1 MLGFINP
8 SRMLIKLTNL
18 VKDMIESIDFKL
30 AGNSEKRVVV
40 NLSGKNLIIT
50 GENGCGKT
58 RFLRQVHIYLKE
70 FFARQ
75 IQTKDILQRDLDNNK
90 LQLDKISASDKHYNH
105 YYLQVKNFTEKLER
119 ISNEKMVIS
128 ETDLLFEL
136 INNNQFILRFFEAN
150 RLASQ
155 IAGNGQVESISSVKS
170 TGKSISYEQDSSVQF
185 EKYLVSYYNYGS
197 HVIARE
203 NNPDKEQHIN
213 AWFEKVQDDLRDLF
227 EDHELILEYNPKQQA
242 FYILQQGKE
251 PYRFNNLSSGYSSIL
266 SIYADL
272 LMKVELR
279 DIPAEEI
286 TGFVLID
293 EIDAHL
299 HVSIQRKI
307 FSFFD
312 KAFPK
317 IQFIVTTHSPFVVQ
331 SVNDSIIYDLSKLEP
346 LEDLSMYSYESI
358 LKGLLGVESTSDI
371 LNEKLD
377 EMALIVQNEP
387 LKKERLKELIDSIK
401 PHEAQ
406 LNSRSRAFL
415 LLGKNA
421 LLDSNNGVE

>member
-1 MLGFINP
+1 
-8 SRMLIKLTNL
+8 
-18 VKDMIESIDFKL
+18 MIESIDFKL
-30 AGNSEKRVVV
+30 IGTSDKYVTI
-40 NLSGKNLIIT
+40 NLNGKNLIIT
-50 GENGCGKT
+50 GGNGCGKT
-58 RFLRQVHIYLKE
+58 RFLRQLDQYLKQ
-70 FFARQ
+70 FFNRKILSKEATQ
-75 IQTKDILQRDLDNNK
+75 QQLNNYQT
-90 LQLDKISASDKHYNH
+90 QLDRIGVSDQNYNF
-105 YYLQVKNFTEKLER
+105 YANKVQLFKGQLER
-119 ISNEKMVIS
+119 ISNENMDIS
-128 ETDLLFEL
+128 DSDALFEL
-136 INNNQFILRFFEAN
+136 VNKNQFILRFFEAN
-150 RLASQ
+150 RLASN
-155 IAGNGQVESISSVKS
+155 IAGNGKIESIFNVKQA
-170 TGKSISYEQDSSVQF
+170 GKSQGFEEDSSNQF

-203 NNPDKEQHIN
+203 NNPEKEQQIN
-213 AWFEKVQDDLRDLF
+213 EWFEKVQNDLRNLF
-227 EDHELILEYNPKQQA
+227 EDNELILQYNPEEQA
-242 FYILQQGKE
+242 FYIHQEGKE

-279 DIPAEEI
+279 DIPAEDI

-331 SVNDSIIYDLSKLEP
+331 SVNDSIIYDLSKLET

-371 LNEKLD
+371 LNKQLD
-377 EMALIVQNEP
+377 EMAEIINQEP
-387 LKKERLKELIDSIK
+387 VNTERLQELIDGIE
-401 PHEAQ
+401 PHEGQ
-406 LNSRSRAFL
+406 LNARSRAFL

-421 LLDSNNGVE
+421 LLDSTDGEG

>member
-1 MLGFINP
+1 MNTH
-8 SRMLIKLTNL
+8 RAKLDQIGVSHRNY
-18 VKDMIESIDFKL
+18 
-30 AGNSEKRVVV
+30 NYYV
-40 NLSGKNLIIT
+40 N
-50 GENGCGKT
+50 
-58 RFLRQVHIYLKE
+58 
-70 FFARQ
+70 Q
-75 IQTKDILQRDLDNNK
+75 IQ
-90 LQLDKISASDKHYNH
+90 S
-105 YYLQVKNFTEKLER
+105 FTEQFER
-119 ISNEKMVIS
+119 ISNENMDIS
-128 ETDLLFEL
+128 DSDALFEL
-136 INNNQFILRFFEAN
+136 VNKNQFILRFFEAN
-150 RLASQ
+150 RLASN
-155 IAGNGQVESISSVKS
+155 IAGNGQIESISNVKQ
-170 TGKSISYEQDSSVQF
+170 TGKSQNFEQDSSNQF

-203 NNPDKEQHIN
+203 NNPEKEQQIN
-213 AWFEKVQDDLRDLF
+213 AWFEKVQNDLRNLF
-227 EDHELILEYNPKQQA
+227 EDHGLILQYTPEEQA
-242 FYILQQGKE
+242 FYIHQEGKD

-279 DIPAEEI
+279 DIPAEDI

-371 LNEKLD
+371 LNKRLD
-377 EMALIVQNEP
+377 EMAEIINQESVNT
-387 LKKERLKELIDSIK
+387 ERLHELIDSIE
-401 PHEAQ
+401 PYEGQ
-406 LNSRSRAFL
+406 LNARSRAFL

-421 LLDSNNGVE
+421 LLDSTNGER

>member
-1 MLGFINP
+1 MVHI
-8 SRMLIKLTNL
+8 L
-18 VKDMIESIDFKL
+18 VKRMIDSIDFKL
-30 AGNSEKRVVV
+30 IGNNEKRVKIEL
-40 NLSGKNLIIT
+40 NGKNLIIT

-58 RFLRQVHIYLKE
+58 RFLRQLHIHLTQVFNRRIQPKE
-70 FFARQ
+70 EVEAELSNYQ
-75 IQTKDILQRDLDNNK
+75 LE
-90 LQLDKISASDKHYNH
+90 LDKLKPSHPNYMGHINK
-105 YYLQVKNFTEKLER
+105 VKSTTKNLER
-119 ISNEKMVIS
+119 IHNESMDIGDIDS
-128 ETDLLFEL
+128 LFEL
-136 INNNQFILRFFEAN
+136 IHQNQFILRFFEAN
-150 RLASQ
+150 RFASE
-155 IAGNGQVESISSVKS
+155 IAGSGNVENITDMKQL
-170 TGKSISYEQDSSVQF
+170 GKAERFNQDISYKF
-185 EKYLVSYYNYGS
+185 EKYLVSYYNYAS
-197 HVIARE
+197 HIIARE
-203 NNPDKEQHIN
+203 SDPEKAKHIN
-213 AWFEKVQDDLRDLF
+213 AWFEKVQNDLRILF
-227 EDHELILEYNPKQQA
+227 EDTELVLEYISEEQA

-251 PYRFNNLSSGYSSIL
+251 PYRFSNLSSGYSSIL

-279 DIPAEEI
+279 EIPADQL

-317 IQFIVTTHSPFVVQ
+317 IQFIITTHSPFVVQ
-331 SVNDSIIYDLSKLEP
+331 SVNDSVIYDLSKLER

-371 LNEKLD
+371 LNEQLD
-377 EMALIVQNEP
+377 EMAHIVNKKP
-387 LKKERLKELIDSIK
+387 LNNKLLKELIDSIE
-401 PHEAQ
+401 PYEAK

-421 LLDSNNGVE
+421 LLDSNDGEE

>member
-1 MLGFINP
+1 
-8 SRMLIKLTNL
+8 
-18 VKDMIESIDFKL
+18 MIESIDFKL
-30 AGNSEKRVVV
+30 IGTDEKRV
-40 NLSGKNLIIT
+40 NATLSGKNLIIT

-58 RFLRQVHIYLKE
+58 RFLRQLHQYLQQ
-70 FFARQ
+70 FFNRQ
-75 IQTKDILQRDLDNNK
+75 IQSQEVIQQQLLGTKQRLERIGVSHRD
-90 LQLDKISASDKHYNH
+90 YNA
-105 YYLQVKNFTEKLER
+105 YARQVSSYEQQLER
-119 ISNEKMVIS
+119 ISNESMEIS
-128 ETDLLFEL
+128 DTDALFEL
-136 INNNQFILRFFEAN
+136 VNNNQFILRFFEAN
-150 RLASQ
+150 RLASN
-155 IAGNGQVESISSVKS
+155 IASNGQIESITSIKNTTKS
-170 TGKSISYEQDSSVQF
+170 QNFEQDSSSQF

-203 NNPDKEQHIN
+203 NNPEKEQQIN
-213 AWFEKVQDDLRDLF
+213 AWFEKVQNDLRDLF
-227 EDHELILEYNPKQQA
+227 EDNELILQYNPEQQA
-242 FYILQQGKE
+242 FYIYQEGKE

-266 SIYADL
+266 SVYADL

-279 DIPAEEI
+279 DIPAEDI

-331 SVNDSIIYDLSKLEP
+331 SVNDSIIYDLSTLEP

-371 LNEKLD
+371 LNKQLD
-377 EMALIVQNEP
+377 EMAEIINQDPVNT
-387 LKKERLKELIDSIK
+387 ERLQELIDGIE
-401 PHEAQ
+401 PHEGQ
-406 LNSRSRAFL
+406 LNARSRAFL

-421 LLDSNNGVE
+421 LLDSTDGEG

>member
-1 MLGFINP
+1 
-8 SRMLIKLTNL
+8 
-18 VKDMIESIDFKL
+18 MIESIDFKL
-30 AGNSEKRVVV
+30 IGTSDKRVIT
-40 NLSGKNLIIT
+40 NLNGKNLIIT

-58 RFLRQVHIYLKE
+58 RFLRQLHQYLQH
-70 FFARQ
+70 FFKRQ
-75 IQTKDILQRDLDNNK
+75 IQSKEIIQQQLGTTRRTIEQIGLSHRD
-90 LQLDKISASDKHYNH
+90 YNA
-105 YYLQVKNFTEKLER
+105 YARQEKKYIEQFER
-119 ISNEKMVIS
+119 ASNESMDIS
-128 ETDLLFEL
+128 DTDALFEL
-136 INNNQFILRFFEAN
+136 VNNNQFILRFFEAN
-150 RLASQ
+150 RVANNIAS
-155 IAGNGQVESISSVKS
+155 NGQVESITNIKNSAQSQNF
-170 TGKSISYEQDSSVQF
+170 EQDSSSQF

-197 HVIARE
+197 YIIARE
-203 NNPDKEQHIN
+203 NNPEKEKQIN
-213 AWFEKVQDDLRDLF
+213 AWFEKVQNDLRDLF
-227 EDHELILEYNPKQQA
+227 EDHELILEYNPEEQA

-279 DIPAEEI
+279 EIPAEDI

-317 IQFIVTTHSPFVVQ
+317 VQFIVTTHSPFVVQ

-371 LNEKLD
+371 LNKQLD
-377 EMALIVQNEP
+377 EMAEIMNQKPVNT
-387 LKKERLKELIDSIK
+387 ERLQELIDSIQ
-401 PHEAQ
+401 PYEGQ
-406 LNSRSRAFL
+406 LNARSRVFL

-421 LLDSNNGVE
+421 LLDSADGEG

>member
-1 MLGFINP
+1 M
-8 SRMLIKLTNL
+8 IK
-18 VKDMIESIDFKL
+18 SIDFKL
-30 AGNSEKRVVV
+30 IGTDDKRV
-40 NLSGKNLIIT
+40 NATLNGKNLIIT

-58 RFLRQVHIYLKE
+58 RFLRQLHQYLQQ
-70 FFARQ
+70 FFNRQ
-75 IQTKDILQRDLDNNK
+75 IQSKDEIQR
-90 LQLDKISASDKHYNH
+90 QLKEAQRNLEQLGVSHRHYNIYAQQISSH
-105 YYLQVKNFTEKLER
+105 KKQLER
-119 ISNEKMVIS
+119 LANESM
-128 ETDLLFEL
+128 EFGDTDALFEL
-136 INNNQFILRFFEAN
+136 VNNNQFILRFFEAN
-150 RLASQ
+150 RLADN
-155 IAGNGQVESISSVKS
+155 IASNGQIESITNIKS
-170 TGKSISYEQDSSVQF
+170 TTQSQSLEQDSSSQF
-185 EKYLVSYYNYGS
+185 EKYLVSYFNYGS

-203 NNPDKEQHIN
+203 DNPEKEQQIN
-213 AWFEKVQDDLRDLF
+213 TWFEKVQNDLRDLF
-227 EDHELILEYNPKQQA
+227 EDHELILQYNPEEQA
-242 FYILQQGKE
+242 FYIHQEGKE

-266 SIYADL
+266 SVYADL

-279 DIPAEEI
+279 DILAEDI

-331 SVNDSIIYDLSKLEP
+331 SVNDSIIYDLSKLEL

-371 LNEKLD
+371 LNEQLD
-377 EMALIVQNEP
+377 EMAEIINQEP
-387 LKKERLKELIDSIK
+387 VNTKRLQELINVIE
-401 PHEAQ
+401 PHEGQ
-406 LNSRSRAFL
+406 LNARSRAFL

-421 LLDSNNGVE
+421 LLDSTDGEG

>member
-1 MLGFINP
+1 
-8 SRMLIKLTNL
+8 
-18 VKDMIESIDFKL
+18 MIESIDFKL
-30 AGNSEKRVVV
+30 IGTSGKRVIT
-40 NLSGKNLIIT
+40 NLNGKNLIIT
-50 GENGCGKT
+50 GQNGCGKT
-58 RFLRQVHIYLKE
+58 RFLSQLHQYLQQ
-70 FFARQ
+70 FINRQ
-75 IQTKDILQRDLDNNK
+75 IQPKEAVQRQLIDSQQQLEKLSASHRNYNAYVNQIKSYTQQLERLSNENMKFSDTDALFESVNNK
-90 LQLDKISASDKHYNH
+90 
-105 YYLQVKNFTEKLER
+105 
-119 ISNEKMVIS
+119 
-128 ETDLLFEL
+128 
-136 INNNQFILRFFEAN
+136 QFILRFFEAN
-150 RLASQ
+150 RLASN
-155 IAGNGQVESISSVKS
+155 IASNGQIESISNIKKTTQSQNF
-170 TGKSISYEQDSSVQF
+170 EQDSSNQF

-203 NNPDKEQHIN
+203 NNPEKEQQIN
-213 AWFEKVQDDLRDLF
+213 AWFDKVQNDLRDLF
-227 EDHELILEYNPKQQA
+227 EDHELILQYNPEEQA
-242 FYILQQGKE
+242 FYIHQEGKD
-251 PYRFNNLSSGYSSIL
+251 PYRFKTLSSGYSSIL

-279 DIPAEEI
+279 DIPAEDI

-371 LNEKLD
+371 FNSQLD
-377 EMALIVQNEP
+377 EMAEIINQEP
-387 LKKERLKELIDSIK
+387 VKSERLQELIDSIE
-401 PHEAQ
+401 PYEGQ
-406 LNSRSRAFL
+406 LNARSRAFL

-421 LLDSNNGVE
+421 LLDSTDGEG

>member
-1 MLGFINP
+1 
-8 SRMLIKLTNL
+8 
-18 VKDMIESIDFKL
+18 MIESIDFKL
-30 AGNSEKRVVV
+30 IGTSDKRVIA
-40 NLSGKNLIIT
+40 NLNGKNLIIT

-58 RFLRQVHIYLKE
+58 RFLRQLHSYLQQ
-70 FFARQ
+70 FLTRQ
-75 IQTKDILQRDLDNNK
+75 IQSREVIQPQLEDIQRR
-90 LQLDKISASDKHYNH
+90 
-105 YYLQVKNFTEKLER
+105 LER
-119 ISNEKMVIS
+119 VGVSHQDYNVYVGQERNLLRQLERTSNNNMEISD
-128 ETDLLFEL
+128 TDALFEL
-136 INNNQFILRFFEAN
+136 VNNNQLILRFYEAN
-150 RLASQ
+150 RLASN
-155 IAGNGQVESISSVKS
+155 IASNGQIESISNIKRTAQSQNF
-170 TGKSISYEQDSSVQF
+170 EEDLSSQF

-203 NNPDKEQHIN
+203 NNPEKEQQIN
-213 AWFEKVQDDLRDLF
+213 LWFEKVQNDLRDLF
-227 EDHELILEYNPKQQA
+227 EDHELILQYKHEQQA
-242 FYILQQGKE
+242 FYIIQHGKD
-251 PYRFNNLSSGYSSIL
+251 PYRFNTLSSGYSSII

-279 DIPAEEI
+279 DIPAEDI

-331 SVNDSIIYDLSKLEP
+331 SVNNSIIYDLSKLEP

-371 LNEKLD
+371 LNAQLD
-377 EMALIVQNEP
+377 EMAEIINQKPINTEGL
-387 LKKERLKELIDSIK
+387 RELIDSIE
-401 PHEAQ
+401 PYEDQ
-406 LNSRSRAFL
+406 LNARSRAFL

-421 LLDSNNGVE
+421 LLDSTDGEG

>member
-1 MLGFINP
+1 M
-8 SRMLIKLTNL
+8 
-18 VKDMIESIDFKL
+18 VKSMIESIDFKL
-30 AGNSEKRVVV
+30 IGTSDKRVIT
-40 NLSGKNLIIT
+40 NLNGKNLIIT

-58 RFLRQVHIYLKE
+58 RFLRQLHQYLQH
-70 FFARQ
+70 FFKRQ
-75 IQTKDILQRDLDNNK
+75 IQSKEIIQQQLGTTRRTIEQIGLSHRD
-90 LQLDKISASDKHYNH
+90 YNA
-105 YYLQVKNFTEKLER
+105 YARQEKKYIEQFER
-119 ISNEKMVIS
+119 ASNESMDIS
-128 ETDLLFEL
+128 DTDALFEL
-136 INNNQFILRFFEAN
+136 VNNNQFILRFFEAN
-150 RLASQ
+150 RVANNIAS
-155 IAGNGQVESISSVKS
+155 NGQVESITNIKNSAQSQNF
-170 TGKSISYEQDSSVQF
+170 EQDSSSQF

-197 HVIARE
+197 YIIARE
-203 NNPDKEQHIN
+203 NNPEKEKQIN
-213 AWFEKVQDDLRDLF
+213 AWFEKVQNDLRDLF
-227 EDHELILEYNPKQQA
+227 EDHELILEYNPEEQA

-279 DIPAEEI
+279 EIPAEDI

-317 IQFIVTTHSPFVVQ
+317 VQFIVTTHSPFVVQ

-371 LNEKLD
+371 LNKQLD
-377 EMALIVQNEP
+377 EMAEIMNQKPVNT
-387 LKKERLKELIDSIK
+387 ERLQELIDSIQ
-401 PHEAQ
+401 PYEGQ
-406 LNSRSRAFL
+406 LNARSRVFL

-421 LLDSNNGVE
+421 LLDSADGEG

>member
-1 MLGFINP
+1 
-8 SRMLIKLTNL
+8 
-18 VKDMIESIDFKL
+18 MIESIDFKL
-30 AGNSEKRVVV
+30 IGTSDKYVTI
-40 NLSGKNLIIT
+40 NLNGKNLIIT
-50 GENGCGKT
+50 GGNGCGKT
-58 RFLRQVHIYLKE
+58 RFLRQLDQYLKQ
-70 FFARQ
+70 FFNRK
-75 IQTKDILQRDLDNNK
+75 IQSKEATQQQLNNYQT
-90 LQLDKISASDKHYNH
+90 QLDRIGVSDQNYNF
-105 YYLQVKNFTEKLER
+105 YANKVQLFKGQLER
-119 ISNEKMVIS
+119 ISNENMDIS
-128 ETDLLFEL
+128 DSDALFEL
-136 INNNQFILRFFEAN
+136 VNKNQFILRFFEAN
-150 RLASQ
+150 RLASN
-155 IAGNGQVESISSVKS
+155 IAGNGQIESISNVKQA
-170 TGKSISYEQDSSVQF
+170 GKSQGFEEDSSNQF

-203 NNPDKEQHIN
+203 NNPEKEQQIN
-213 AWFEKVQDDLRDLF
+213 EWFEKVQNDLRNLF
-227 EDHELILEYNPKQQA
+227 EDNELILQYNPEEQA
-242 FYILQQGKE
+242 FYIHQEGKE

-279 DIPAEEI
+279 DIPAEDI

-331 SVNDSIIYDLSKLEP
+331 SVNDSIIYDLSKLET

-371 LNEKLD
+371 LNKQLD
-377 EMALIVQNEP
+377 EMAEIINQEP
-387 LKKERLKELIDSIK
+387 VNTERLQELIDGIE
-401 PHEAQ
+401 PHEGQ
-406 LNSRSRAFL
+406 LNARSRAFL

-421 LLDSNNGVE
+421 LLDSTDGEG